1 MSTSTLT
8 SKGQTTIPKD
18 VRKRLNLHPGDRLEF
33 VIDEDGRVLVL
44 PASIDASE
52 LAGMLKP
59 PDRRVTVEDMN
70 RAIRKRGGRRVSVL
84 VRMSWCDTSSR
95 TILASRVKLHRSSP
109 GNVHVTTPDSSI
121 GSSSANS
128 YGYWKVP
135 MAIPKTRLGPCLK
148 SYYEPVN
155 SRLKICRP
163 HGLLSGCTRKEELT
177 LPIVC

>member
-59 PDRRVTVEDMN
+59 PVRPVSVEDMN
-70 RAIRKRGGRRVSVL
+70 RAVRKRGGRR
-84 VRMSWCDTSSR
+84 
-95 TILASRVKLHRSSP
+95 
-109 GNVHVTTPDSSI
+109 
-121 GSSSANS
+121 
-128 YGYWKVP
+128 
-135 MAIPKTRLGPCLK
+135 
-148 SYYEPVN
+148 
-155 SRLKICRP
+155 
-163 HGLLSGCTRKEELT
+163 
-177 LPIVC
+177 

>member
-59 PDRRVTVEDMN
+59 PVRPVSVEDMN
-70 RAIRKRGGRRVSVL
+70 KAIRKRGGRR
-84 VRMSWCDTSSR
+84 
-95 TILASRVKLHRSSP
+95 
-109 GNVHVTTPDSSI
+109 
-121 GSSSANS
+121 
-128 YGYWKVP
+128 
-135 MAIPKTRLGPCLK
+135 
-148 SYYEPVN
+148 
-155 SRLKICRP
+155 
-163 HGLLSGCTRKEELT
+163 
-177 LPIVC
+177 

>member
-18 VRKRLNLHPGDRLEF
+18 IRKRLNLHPGDRLEF

-70 RAIRKRGGRRVSVL
+70 RVIRKRGGRR
-84 VRMSWCDTSSR
+84 
-95 TILASRVKLHRSSP
+95 
-109 GNVHVTTPDSSI
+109 
-121 GSSSANS
+121 
-128 YGYWKVP
+128 
-135 MAIPKTRLGPCLK
+135 
-148 SYYEPVN
+148 
-155 SRLKICRP
+155 
-163 HGLLSGCTRKEELT
+163 
-177 LPIVC
+177 

>member
-59 PDRRVTVEDMN
+59 PVRPVSVEEMN
-70 RAIRKRGGRRVSVL
+70 RAIRKRGGRR
-84 VRMSWCDTSSR
+84 
-95 TILASRVKLHRSSP
+95 
-109 GNVHVTTPDSSI
+109 
-121 GSSSANS
+121 
-128 YGYWKVP
+128 
-135 MAIPKTRLGPCLK
+135 
-148 SYYEPVN
+148 
-155 SRLKICRP
+155 
-163 HGLLSGCTRKEELT
+163 
-177 LPIVC
+177 